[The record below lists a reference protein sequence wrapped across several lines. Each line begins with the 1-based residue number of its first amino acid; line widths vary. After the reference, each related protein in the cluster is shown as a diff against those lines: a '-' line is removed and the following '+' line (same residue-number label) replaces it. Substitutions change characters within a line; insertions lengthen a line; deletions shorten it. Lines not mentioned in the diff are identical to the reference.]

1 MDTLVLFSGGVDSA
15 VLVAK
20 TIAEGRLGAAL
31 HVSYSHPAQWSEAHA
46 VAAIR
51 LAYSKRGVL
60 LPLQTVAVDIAASQ
74 LDAGTGAAGPRVV
87 PGRNACLLSVATN
100 VAASLG
106 LSRVV
111 FGATAED
118 LAEYAD
124 CRPEF
129 VAAMSALASVWGV
142 AIEAPLLGLHRADV
156 LAMGKALDA
165 PLDKAWSCYQ
175 PQDGKPCG
183 KCGSCGQGAGAK

>member
-20 TIAEGRLGAAL
+20 MLAEGRLGAAL
-31 HVSYSHPAQWSEAHA
+31 HVSYSHPAQLSEAHA
-46 VAAIR
+46 VAAIK
-51 LAYSKRGVL
+51 LAYSKRGVI
-60 LPLQTVAVDIAASQ
+60 LPLQTVAVDIAATQ
-74 LDAGTGAAGPRVV
+74 LDAGAGASGPRVV

-100 VAASLG
+100 AAAALG

-118 LAEYAD
+118 LADYAD

-142 AIEAPLLGLHRADV
+142 TIEAPLLAMRRADV
-156 LAMGKALDA
+156 VALGRSLDA
-165 PLDKAWSCYQ
+165 PMDKAWSCYQ
-175 PQDGKPCG
+175 PANGKPCG
-183 KCGSCGQGAGAK
+183 KCGSCLQ

>member
-20 TIAEGRLGAAL
+20 MLAEGRLGAAL
-31 HVSYSHPAQWSEAHA
+31 HVRYDHPANLSEEHA
-46 VAAIR
+46 VSAIR
-51 LAYSKRGVL
+51 LTYSKRGVV
-60 LPLQTVAVDIAASQ
+60 LPLQTVNVQIAATQ
-74 LDAGTGAAGPRVV
+74 LAAGAGASGPRVV

-118 LAEYAD
+118 LADYAD

-142 AIEAPLLGLHRADV
+142 TIEAPLLAMCRADV
-156 LAMGKALDA
+156 VALGKSLDA
-165 PLDKAWSCYQ
+165 PMDKAWSCYQ
-175 PQDGKPCG
+175 PVDGKPCG
-183 KCGSCGQGAGAK
+183 KCGSCLQ

>member
-15 VLVAK
+15 VLVAQ
-20 TIAEGRLGAAL
+20 TLAEGRLGAAL
-31 HVSYSHPAQWSEAHA
+31 HVRYDHPANLAEQHA
-46 VAAIR
+46 VSVIR
-51 LAYSKRGVL
+51 LEYSKRGII
-60 LPLQTVAVDIAASQ
+60 LPLQIVDVDISASK
-74 LDAGTGAAGPRVV
+74 LNAGAGSPGPRVV

-111 FGATAED
+111 FGATGAD
-118 LAEYAD
+118 VADYAD

-142 AIEAPLLGLHRADV
+142 TIEAPLLAMDRADV
-156 LAMGKALDA
+156 VALGKSLDA
-165 PLDKAWSCYQ
+165 PMDKAWSCYQ
-175 PQDGKPCG
+175 PANGKPCG
-183 KCGSCGQGAGAK
+183 NCGSCVQ